1 VNNGLPDGVKITT
14 SNSSY
19 VTTLTKSTASS
30 AVNGMVMNGSTQVG
44 EIKNG
49 LLYLDG
55 KIFALN

>member
-1 VNNGLPDGVKITT
+1 
-14 SNSSY
+14 
-19 VTTLTKSTASS
+19 
-30 AVNGMVMNGSTQVG
+30 VNGIVMNGTTQVG